1 MQTEWMGRYRPLVAA
16 LVQHSNITA
25 RAAARSNEIGEGIFL
40 NTVSWQVLEY
50 LIEHGDDASCMTHVH
65 EALGIPQS
73 SFSKIARQLTDL
85 GLVERFR
92 RPTNRKNVIL
102 RATPLGREL
111 YMHQI
116 EAMKAAGFSAFFE
129 TLDGLDDETIACFT
143 LALNRL
149 SGQVDS
155 AVALSPLIP
164 LESSD
169 N

>member
-50 LIEHGDDASCMTHVH
+50 LIEHGDDASCLTHVH

-85 GLVERFR
+85 GLVERYQS
-92 RPTNRKNVIL
+92 TANRKNIIL
-102 RATPLGREL
+102 KPSEKALRL
-111 YMHQI
+111 YRS
-116 EAMKAAGFSAFFE
+116 FSQRIYEKDFQSFFQD
-129 TLDGLDDETIACFT
+129 LDALDDESLAIVISALQAFNRKLTT
-143 LALNRL
+143 LTEPQRPAAL
-149 SGQVDS
+149 VKK
-155 AVALSPLIP
+155 
-164 LESSD
+164 E
-169 N
+169 

>member
-50 LIEHGDDASCMTHVH
+50 LIEHGDDASCMTHIH

-85 GLVERFR
+85 GLVERYQS
-92 RPTNRKNVIL
+92 TANRKNIIL
-102 RATPLGREL
+102 KPSEKALRL
-111 YMHQI
+111 YRS
-116 EAMKAAGFSAFFE
+116 FSQRIYEKDFQPFFE
-129 TLDGLDDETIACFT
+129 DLDALDDESLAVIISALQAFNRRITGLTEPQRPAT
-143 LALNRL
+143 L
-149 SGQVDS
+149 VKK
-155 AVALSPLIP
+155 
-164 LESSD
+164 E
-169 N
+169 

>member
-85 GLVERFR
+85 GLVARYQS
-92 RPTNRKNVIL
+92 TANRKNIIL
-102 RATPLGREL
+102 KPSEKALRL
-111 YMHQI
+111 YRS
-116 EAMKAAGFSAFFE
+116 FSQRIYEKDFQSFFQD
-129 TLDGLDDETIACFT
+129 LDALDDESLAIVISALQAFNRKLTT
-143 LALNRL
+143 LTEPQRPAAL
-149 SGQVDS
+149 VKK
-155 AVALSPLIP
+155 
-164 LESSD
+164 E
-169 N
+169 

>member
-85 GLVERFR
+85 GLVARYQS
-92 RPTNRKNVIL
+92 TANRKNIIL
-102 RATPLGREL
+102 KPSEKALRL
-111 YMHQI
+111 YRS
-116 EAMKAAGFSAFFE
+116 FSQRIYEKDFQPFFE
-129 TLDGLDDETIACFT
+129 DLDALDDESLAVIISALQAFNRRITGLTEPQRPAT
-143 LALNRL
+143 L
-149 SGQVDS
+149 VKK
-155 AVALSPLIP
+155 
-164 LESSD
+164 E
-169 N
+169 